1 MGMLGIKLVNSVLE
15 RPCLGLAG
23 LAKSAKARDNF
34 SFLLP
39 PAPSYCLLLF
49 PLLLLLFS
57 NRGCSRRTCLP
68 FSGLGLST
76 SLNLDHL
83 RTILLAALHTL
94 IQITT
99 TTFLVRTYTRAPLTS
114 LPPICRTST
123 IYCCPIL
130 MRRSCIT
137 RSQPHSGRPTCRKR
151 HT

>member
-1 MGMLGIKLVNSVLE
+1 MVFYQSDVNSVLG
-15 RPCLGLAG
+15 RPCLGLA
-23 LAKSAKARDNF
+23 AKLKVPRLVIA

-57 NRGCSRRTCLP
+57 NRGCGRRTCFP

-76 SLNLDHL
+76 SLNLDHS
-83 RTILLAALHTL
+83 RTIPLAAFHTL

-99 TTFLVRTYTRAPLTS
+99 TSFLLRTRAPLTS
-114 LPPICRTST
+114 LPPICQTST
-123 IYCCPIL
+123 TYCCPIL
-130 MRRSCIT
+130 MRRSCMT
-137 RSQPHSGRPTCRKR
+137 RSQPHSGRPICRKR